1 MKPQHTTQHMKNSVR
16 SHSRPGTRRRRV
28 VPAVALTALA
38 VGHIGASAQNL
49 ILNGSFE
56 EPNVGAYAIYTTGQ
70 TFGGVW
76 QVEYA
81 DGYMDIIGSWG
92 TQPPSVF
99 YPTPAGD
106 QFCYLADNV
115 RYSVLRQDIATPLT
129 AGLTYELSFLQS
141 TFYMNYGYLYLDGRV
156 TVELAPAGG
165 APELTR
171 VFNLSD
177 HSDWTERSLL
187 FTPAVSGPYTLR
199 FSSTPGV
206 PGNIDDVRLVEAAV
220 PEPAACGLAVGVG
233 LLGLAGWRWQRRGRA

>member
-1 MKPQHTTQHMKNSVR
+1 MKHSVL

-28 VPAVALTALA
+28 VPAAVLTALA
-38 VGHIGASAQNL
+38 VGHIGASAQDL
-49 ILNGSFE
+49 IQNGSFE
-56 EPNVGAYAIYTTGQ
+56 EPVVGSYAIYTTGQ

-76 QVEYA
+76 QVEHA
-81 DGYMDIIGSWG
+81 DGYMDIIGSYG

-99 YPTPAGD
+99 YPTPAGA
-106 QFCYLADNV
+106 QFCYLADSV

-141 TFYMNYGYLYLDGRV
+141 TFYMNYGYLDGRV

-171 VFNLSD
+171 VFSLSD
-177 HSDWTERSLL
+177 YSDWTEQSLL
-187 FTPAVSGPYTLR
+187 FAPAVSGPYTLR

-220 PEPAACGLAVGVG
+220 PEPAACGLAAGLG
-233 LLGLAGWRWQRRGRA
+233 LLGLAGWRRWRRP